1 MSKTGIWA
9 AQQIRKAH
17 TRHNPPH
24 PRCPLC
30 RVCALDHDDEVARQ
44 ATWLMPQSID
54 AGKTITFILVCDG
67 HHKEWWDGADW
78 DGRHLERR
86 I

>member
-1 MSKTGIWA
+1 
-9 AQQIRKAH
+9 
-17 TRHNPPH
+17 
-24 PRCPLC
+24 
-30 RVCALDHDDEVARQ
+30 
-44 ATWLMPQSID
+44 MPQSID